1 MFSSSESLVVAL
13 AQLMDH
19 RELALLGGGGTY
31 VAFDCYSPSD
41 PQSHVWDLQ
50 KVTPCLGHRGVDQ
63 IQHEYYHGCGRGY
76 IGYEDDRARMIE
88 TVGARPWSL
97 EFSSI

>member
-31 VAFDCYSPSD
+31 VALDCYSPSD

-50 KVTPCLGHRGVDQ
+50 KVTPRLWDIKESTKYNMIIIIVVAVAASG
-63 IQHEYYHGCGRGY
+63 IK
-76 IGYEDDRARMIE
+76 MIE
-88 TVGARPWSL
+88 HG
-97 EFSSI
+97 

>member
-31 VAFDCYSPSD
+31 VALDCYSPSD

-50 KVTPCLGHRGVDQ
+50 KVTPCLWDIEESTKYNMIIIMVVAVATSGM
-63 IQHEYYHGCGRGY
+63 
-76 IGYEDDRARMIE
+76 RMIE
-88 TVGARPWSL
+88 HG
-97 EFSSI
+97 